1 MKKLLSVLLVLLVVG
16 GMAFGATDEAGGT
29 ATLTLGATQTAK
41 TVHGFGNTA
50 YTTFGAILN
59 ANEENP
65 TALADNSKTELNLES
80 DDAQSVGYYT
90 FASNLS
96 RGVTVSFVANP
107 LTATIGEDVHYVP
120 YKISWTKSAG
130 TVTVVDSNIDL
141 GITPAITDSK
151 PSTTP
156 IAASASTT
164 VFNSA
169 TPTGP
174 KWAQL
179 SLSVYFNGTGNTA
192 YGLPAVAFQGSVVAT
207 IAAK

>member
-16 GMAFGATDEAGGT
+16 GMAFGDTNEAGGT

-59 ANEENP
+59 ANEKDP
-65 TALADNSKTELNLES
+65 TALADNSKTELDLES
-80 DDAQSVGYYT
+80 NDAQSVGYYT

-96 RGVTVSFVANP
+96 SGVTVSFVANP
-107 LTATIGEDVHYVP
+107 LTATISEDVHYVP

-130 TVTVVDSNIDL
+130 TVTVVDSYIDL
-141 GITPAITDSK
+141 GITTAITDS
-151 PSTTP
+151 TTV
-156 IAASASTT
+156 IAASGSTT
-164 VFNSA
+164 IFDSA

-179 SLSVYFNGTGNTA
+179 SLSVYFDGTGNTA